1 MGNDNDNDDDDDDLH
16 DGNDEE
22 DLYDV
27 MIMWWLR
34 CWWRGG

>member
-1 MGNDNDNDDDDDDLH
+1 LQVSDEYDFMGNDNDNDDDDDDLH

-27 MIMWWLR
+27 MIM
-34 CWWRGG
+34 